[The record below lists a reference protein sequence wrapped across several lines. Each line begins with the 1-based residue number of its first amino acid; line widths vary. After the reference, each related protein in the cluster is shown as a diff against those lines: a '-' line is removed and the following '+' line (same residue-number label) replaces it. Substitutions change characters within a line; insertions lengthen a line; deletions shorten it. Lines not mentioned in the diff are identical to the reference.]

1 MKNKNE
7 VSYEKASM
15 QWFYQFRGLLENQM
29 CTDFKEDFEF
39 FYLEAV
45 LHMYTAKCADRT
57 FLYPNNIQDMIYE
70 KCFFKT
76 TDDLG
81 LKNVLKGCLEDLHW
95 EQNQS
100 FLQFS
105 YYGDLMCLTKED
117 VLKVCSFLSKNQFY
131 STFDNY
137 KDVRLKIQ
145 NKVQINL

>member
-1 MKNKNE
+1 M
-7 VSYEKASM
+7 
-15 QWFYQFRGLLENQM
+15 
-29 CTDFKEDFEF
+29 
-39 FYLEAV
+39 
-45 LHMYTAKCADRT
+45 
-57 FLYPNNIQDMIYE
+57 
-70 KCFFKT
+70 FFKT

-81 LKNVLKGCLEDLHW
+81 LKNILKGCLEDLHW